1 MCITW
6 TITYASVRLF
16 VRNLNTNSSHFIINK
31 NNTVWHAVSSR
42 FKPDKEL
49 TSSVLLKRKDVLFKT
64 QSWVLYHDKVRLTHL
79 VTWFMKEFSIYWCC
93 ISRENGGKS
102 FVKIYVCFTTY
113 KDSFTAMILL
123 ELLMSFWN
131 LFVKPVRRTRISAY
145 PHTRISAYPHIRI
158 PAYPHI
164 RIPAYPHTRIPAYP
178 HTRIPAY
185 PHTRISA
192 YPRFPPNLLSMI
204 SDGENALFFLHTSS
218 LFNIVN
224 KR

>member
-31 NNTVWHAVSSR
+31 NNTVWHAVSWR

-49 TSSVLLKRKDVLFKT
+49 TSSVLLERKDVLFKT
-64 QSWVLYHDKVRLTHL
+64 QLWVLYYDKVRFTHL
-79 VTWFMKEFSIYWCC
+79 VTLFMKEFSIYWCC

-113 KDSFTAMILL
+113 KDSFTAMIFCVHSYDFFGIINEFLK
-123 ELLMSFWN
+123 SVCQTSWTY
-131 LFVKPVRRTRISAY
+131 PHTRISAY

-158 PAYPHI
+158 PAYPH
-164 RIPAYPHTRIPAYP
+164 
-178 HTRIPAY
+178 
-185 PHTRISA
+185 TRISA
-192 YPRFPPNLLSMI
+192 YP
-204 SDGENALFFLHTSS
+204 HTRVPAFSTKPFMS
-218 LFNIVN
+218 VHLYG
-224 KR
+224 

>member
-16 VRNLNTNSSHFIINK
+16 IRNLNTNSSHFIINK
-31 NNTVWHAVSSR
+31 INTVWHAVSSR

-64 QSWVLYHDKVRLTHL
+64 QSWVLYHDKVRFAHL

-102 FVKIYVCFTTY
+102 LWKSTCVLPHIKTPSQLWFFV
-113 KDSFTAMILL
+113 FTAMILL

-145 PHTRISAYPHIRI
+145 PHIRISAYPHIRVF
-158 PAYPHI
+158 HQ
-164 RIPAYPHTRIPAYP
+164 TK
-178 HTRIPAY
+178 
-185 PHTRISA
+185 
-192 YPRFPPNLLSMI
+192 FPCI
-204 SDGENALFFLHTSS
+204 TKVLHGSH
-218 LFNIVN
+218 F
-224 KR
+224 